1 MGSWPNVINLVQSRN
16 VWHVTFVLKCH
27 TQFALHHSTTNH
39 HQHQHINMSSN
50 ASITPKQISRRA
62 TDYDSQIR
70 EGLEDGS
77 IRQVVKR
84 LGSDLVSQKKK
95 VLFYLLHDLLFTQ
108 IQLLSLRTKGTPEQK
123 AAFPQPLFLFQ
134 FVRSWNRQ
142 HNDPNF
148 VDQMLEDLERFDAA
162 AAAAAA
168 PPIPLRLD
176 TPTEPA
182 PAPAQLAP
190 KLPQPTQPAPRPPQ
204 PTKATAPRPKQPSLP
219 RVAGPSG
226 PVVQRQGTTLPPQAD
241 RPAQQTRHLVAAPAG
256 PGRDSD
262 TIVVKPRKVEVV
274 VPTPRSPQK
283 FREIDEDDDEYVPPP
298 SPPSRSPKAP
308 TRVKHPKPARTTR
321 EVEVYLKA
329 CTRCERGDRDCE
341 VDELGAACAG
351 CKARKYG
358 CDHTNKTHAK
368 TMTVRRPVSDS
379 GSDSEEEEMKVRKGK
394 KRQAE
399 PPVQK
404 MKVKVKEE
412 RVAKVKPVKPKPR
425 VKPQPTAKKGKGKRA
440 APIVTDSDE
449 DEEDVMVVDDD
460 SDEGE
465 PQPKRVRLAKGER
478 NQ

>member
-1 MGSWPNVINLVQSRN
+1 MGSWPNVINLVQSWN

-27 TQFALHHSTTNH
+27 TQFALHHSTNH

-62 TDYDSQIR
+62 TDYDSQIQ

-77 IRQVVKR
+77 IQQVVKR

-123 AAFPQPLFLFQ
+123 AAFLQPLFLFQ

-204 PTKATAPRPKQPSLP
+204 PTKATA
-219 RVAGPSG
+219 
-226 PVVQRQGTTLPPQAD
+226 
-241 RPAQQTRHLVAAPAG
+241 
-256 PGRDSD
+256 
-262 TIVVKPRKVEVV
+262 
-274 VPTPRSPQK
+274 PRSPQK

-465 PQPKRVRLAKGER
+465 PQPKWVRLAKGER